1 MNIAVYTLKGVSEA
15 IVTMPYVVLL
25 LLLAFVLYTKNK
37 KTVIMQRMIIGEPMN
52 SSFELTISQ
61 IVLGILAGVAASL
74 ILSYMG
80 IIFKNEDTIAM
91 LFTISIV
98 LMLFRSRFI
107 CFSYSA
113 GVICIISVML
123 QLYERLYNQNLP
135 QFAFLKVDVVMVMSL
150 VAILHIVEGILVM
163 IDGYKGSI
171 PVFTNRDGKIIGGF
185 ALKRYWAMPVALLFI
200 MGSSSVAGGVN
211 IVPPHFWSLIKSN
224 YTRLLSAMT
233 IGILP
238 FYGMIG
244 YSSITFTKTKKE
256 KAFSSGAFISAYG
269 AVLLV
274 FAQIAKF
281 NLITQFIVAIF
292 APFAHEVMLRIQMY
306 FEIKQKPKYI
316 STEDGL
322 MVLEVAPSSPAFQ
335 MGIKSGDLLVE
346 VNDRKILSEQ
356 DMIEALSGISN
367 FIWLKVKTVQGKLMQ
382 VDYSEMNSTK
392 KLGIIFVP
400 KNIPKNSRTFKVGK
414 NDFDKVLKNKL
425 KK

>member
-1 MNIAVYTLKGVSEA
+1 MNIAVYTLRGVSEA
-15 IVTMPYVVLL
+15 IVTMPYLILL

-61 IVLGILAGVAASL
+61 IVLGILAGAAASL

-80 IIFKNEDTIAM
+80 IIFKNEDIISI

-113 GVICIISVML
+113 GILCMLSVVL
-123 QLYERLYNQNLP
+123 QLYERISNVSLP
-135 QFAFLKVDVVMVMSL
+135 QLDFFKVDVVMIMSL

-163 IDGYKGSI
+163 IDGDKGSI
-171 PVFTNRDGKIIGGF
+171 PVFTNRNNKIIGGF

-200 MGSSSVAGGVN
+200 VGSSSISNGVN
-211 IVPPHFWSLIKSN
+211 IATPDFWPLIKSN
-224 YTRLLSAMT
+224 YTRLLSTMA

-244 YSSITFTKTKKE
+244 YSSITFTKTKRE
-256 KAFSSGAFISAYG
+256 KAFASGVLISIYG

-292 APFAHEVMLRIQMY
+292 APVAHEFMLRIQVY
-306 FEIKQKPKYI
+306 FEMKQKPKYV

-322 MVLEVAPSSPAFQ
+322 MVLEVAPSSPAFE

-346 VNDRKILSEQ
+346 VNDRKIFSEQ
-356 DMIEALSGISN
+356 DMIDALNEMSN
-367 FIWLKVKTVQGKLMQ
+367 FIWLKVKTVQGKLMK
-382 VDYSEMNSTK
+382 VDYNKMNSSK

-400 KNIPKNSRTFKVGK
+400 KTIPKNGKTFKIGK
-414 NDFDKVLKNKL
+414 NNFDEILKKKL